1 MLKLKLQY
9 FGHMMSRANSLKK
22 TPSLGKVECKRKR
35 GRQRMKC
42 LDGTTD
48 SMDMSLSKL
57 WERVKDSD
65 TWGCKDSDTTYQLN
79 NKTELISETPE
90 QPGNICFQRAK
101 HPLPTQ
107 DLTHHIG
114 IACAMFWASH
124 HLTATWPWKEA
135 LTAHR
140 TPRAWTAP
148 DMRGTQE
155 VFVNWI
161 KKKETKNV
169 SPLVHS
175 QV

>member
-22 TPSLGKVECKRKR
+22 TPRLGKVEGKRKR

-65 TWGCKDSDTTYQLN
+65 TWGCKESDTTYQLN

-114 IACAMFWASH
+114 IACAMF
-124 HLTATWPWKEA
+124 
-135 LTAHR
+135 
-140 TPRAWTAP
+140 
-148 DMRGTQE
+148 
-155 VFVNWI
+155 
-161 KKKETKNV
+161 
-169 SPLVHS
+169 
-175 QV
+175 